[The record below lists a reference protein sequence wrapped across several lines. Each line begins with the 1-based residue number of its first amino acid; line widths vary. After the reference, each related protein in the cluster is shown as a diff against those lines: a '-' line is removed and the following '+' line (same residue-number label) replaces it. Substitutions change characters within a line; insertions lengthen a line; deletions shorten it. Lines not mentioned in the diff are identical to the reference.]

1 MQPAETPSLGIC
13 SLDLVA
19 NENPRGT
26 VMKLKLCGRALGLAV
41 LVISLVSGV
50 HPAFSQSASVNVS
63 SSTDSIEAANKAI
76 ARAFYEDLWF
86 SDNTDRYSE
95 YVADEYVV
103 HDIGD
108 RKGVVEPAIEQKNIA
123 DFFHS
128 NGNMTGSIDYQIAE
142 GDLVATRWQW
152 KMEPTSIPF
161 KIMGGSNQIPIINV
175 FRFKDGKIV
184 EIWNHRHDIDTGQ
197 GNFALVKGLGI
208 GLFIALIGWVW
219 AIVQWRRRRAA

>member
-19 NENPRGT
+19 DENPRGT